1 MGRFFTQKNSLG
13 DKLFAHIYGRI
24 DLHGE
29 TNGSDQPKGKGG
41 QGEWKIHKCISKNLN
56 TVNLKLFP
64 IAEYAL

>member
-41 QGEWKIHKCISKNLN
+41 QGE
-56 TVNLKLFP
+56 
-64 IAEYAL
+64 